1 MKTIKKLKAFK
12 EDDLYPDGVQVVVHW
27 DNMEI
32 GMSVF
37 IPCIN
42 TQKAVTQAKKV
53 FKNRKWQIKHK
64 IKIENSKLGI
74 RIWRTL

>member
-1 MKTIKKLKAFK
+1 L
-12 EDDLYPDGVQVVVHW
+12 DPDGVQVVVHW

-42 TQKAVTQAKKV
+42 AQKAVTQAKKV
-53 FKNRKWQIKHK
+53 FKKRKWQIKHK